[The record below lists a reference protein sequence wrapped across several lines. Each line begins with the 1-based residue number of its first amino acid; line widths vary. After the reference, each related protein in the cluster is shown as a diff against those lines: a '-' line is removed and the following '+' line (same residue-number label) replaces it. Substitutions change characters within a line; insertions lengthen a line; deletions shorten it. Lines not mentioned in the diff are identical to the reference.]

1 MLSYLVMFL
10 YVSLTLGG
18 GIDSAFFFGQDGLF
32 AALSDAVSHILVR
45 LHLKQPSASTPP
57 ERKRTYMAALL
68 PTLLSV
74 NSKFLLGLF
83 GICIVLIAVASSV
96 GLFSLLGVRVT
107 LIIAEVIPFLVL
119 AVGVDN
125 VFILVHEL
133 DRQNGLHGPGSK
145 PAQTASP
152 ADYDDDSIEDEME
165 VPSHLSAEER
175 VARTVARMG
184 PSILLSSVTEV
195 IAFGLGALV
204 PMPAVRNFALYAA
217 GSVLLGALLQ
227 LTIFVSA
234 MTWDLKRTEVGRL
247 VLSQSC
253 D

>member
-1 MLSYLVMFL
+1 VLSYLVMFL

-18 GIDSAFFFGQDGLF
+18 GIPAAFFVGKDGLF
-32 AALSDAVSHILVR
+32 AAIADGVSSILVR
-45 LHLKQPSASTPP
+45 LRLKQPSERTGS
-57 ERKRTYMAALL
+57 ERKAYMATLL
-68 PTLLSV
+68 PALLSV

-83 GICIVLIAVASSV
+83 GICIVLIAVSSSV
-96 GLFSLLGVRVT
+96 GLFSMLGVRVT

-145 PAQTASP
+145 PAQQDAAP
-152 ADYDDDSIEDEME
+152 DYEESLDDEMD
-165 VPSHLSAEER
+165 VPTHLSAEER

-217 GSVLLGALLQ
+217 GSVLLGAMLQ
-227 LTIFVSA
+227 LTVFVSA
-234 MTWDLKRTEVGRL
+234 MTWDLKRTEVSSPSSSGIRT
-247 VLSQSC
+247 
-253 D
+253 